1 MINYLKGKILF
12 SNSEYISVVVNNVG
26 YKVEIVAGR
35 IYNKSDEIEIYIFT
49 HVREDSF
56 RLFGFDSQNELNL
69 FEKLLSVSGV
79 GPKSALALLEIG
91 VDSIVS
97 GVKSGNLKA
106 FKVKGI
112 GSKTLEKITLE
123 LGGKLDEIK
132 YSDTTKKTIKQ
143 VESEDKKTDIIDALS
158 SLGFKKAEIEEAYS
172 KISLKDLESKDHSV
186 IMKMVLQNLRSK

>member
-35 IYNKSDEIEIYIFT
+35 LYNKGDEIEIYIFT

-132 YSDTTKKTIKQ
+132 YSDTTKKNAKQ
-143 VESEDKKTDIIDALS
+143 VIANDQKSEIIDALS
-158 SLGFKKAEIEEAYS
+158 SLGFKKVEIEEAYS
-172 KISLKDLESKDHSV
+172 KISVKDLESKDHSV
-186 IMKMVLQNLRSK
+186 IMKMVLQNLRSR